1 MMVAES
7 ARWELLE
14 MLAEDMRVRA
24 ELERTGRLFR
34 GYDPQM
40 EAVHRRNAARLRELI
55 AEHGW
60 PGRGIA
66 GEDGSSAAWT
76 IAQHAIGEPD
86 FQRRVLPL
94 LEQAAAR
101 GEVPAWQPAYLV
113 DRVRMFE
120 GWPQLYGTQM
130 APDLEGQMAVWP
142 IAQVATLDERR
153 RRVGLPPFEQRRVE
167 PVSKDSAD
175 EGRTTRAQMDAWA
188 RSIGWRR
195 RILHLATGRDW
206 AAAIR
211 NGAYAAPS
219 LTTEGFIHCSDPH
232 QVIWVANT
240 RFAGRLD
247 LILLHIDANRLT
259 VEGRYE
265 NLEGGQEYFPHIY
278 GAINLDAIVRLDP
291 FPPRPDGSF
300 DHDQLA
306 ALY

>member
-1 MMVAES
+1 M
-7 ARWELLE
+7 R
-14 MLAEDMRVRA
+14 AEDMRVRA
-24 ELERTGRLFR
+24 ELERNGRLFR

-40 EAVHRRNAARLRELI
+40 EMVHRRNAARLRDII

-60 PGRGIA
+60 PGRNAVGD
-66 GEDGSSAAWT
+66 DGAAAAWT
-76 IAQHAIGEPD
+76 IAQHAIGEPA

-94 LEQAAAR
+94 LEHAAAR
-101 GEVPAWQPAYLV
+101 GDVPAWQPAYLI
-113 DRVRMFE
+113 DRIRMFE

-130 APDLEGQMAVWP
+130 APDMEGKMAVWP
-142 IAQVATLDERR
+142 IAQAATLDERR
-153 RRVGLPPFEQRRVE
+153 RSVGLPAFEQRRVE
-167 PVSKDSAD
+167 SASTEAAE

-195 RILHLATGRDW
+195 RILHLATDRAW

-211 NGAYAAPS
+211 SGFYTAPS
-219 LTTEGFIHCSDPH
+219 LATEGFIHCSDPH

-240 RFAGRLD
+240 RFAGRTD
-247 LILLHIDANRLT
+247 LVALQIDATRLS

-265 NLEGGQEYFPHIY
+265 NLEGGQEYFPHVY
-278 GAINLDAIVRLDP
+278 GPINLDAVTRVDP
-291 FPPRPDGSF
+291 FPARPDGLF